1 MKREFNFLSN
11 VCVFIILMTTEFLSC
26 SRKFDEPPAFIQPN
40 IAVTSSV
47 KTLRALHSM
56 GNFEKINSD
65 IIISGIVVGDDKSG
79 NLYKQICVQ
88 DSTAGITIN
97 LGGNNLYV
105 DYPVG
110 RQVFIKCKGLCLS
123 DNNRM
128 IELGMID
135 STLPASPSL
144 ASIPSI
150 LFDSF
155 LVKGN
160 FGNTITPKLISIN
173 QLNDS
178 VQSMLIQIKDS
189 VQFIA
194 TDTSLTYADISASKS
209 SVNHTISDCNGNKA
223 VVYTSGYANF
233 AGVKTPTGKGLITAL
248 YFVYKTTPELILRDT
263 CDARFFAA
271 RCNASVVSI
280 STIRSFYTG
289 TDVLLGSMAIKGIVI
304 SNSTNIAT
312 GNMIVQDGNSGIDL
326 YFGSTS
332 STSKFNVGDSIFV
345 DVTGGTLTNYKG
357 MLEINLTATAL
368 PKSAL
373 ATNKNIVPTV
383 VTIAQLINNISTLE
397 NTLVQ
402 INNASAT
409 SGSGTTFSG
418 NKTLADASGSTT
430 LYTSFTA
437 NFAGNLLPITCQ
449 NWIGYANLY
458 TTMQFQIRNIS
469 DVVSSTGCVTNKNFT
484 ATYNFAN
491 VTTTSGTTD
500 PTTVSTAQGVVFSSF
515 AAVGVGS
522 NSSASGRF
530 SFSGWPLGATNG
542 SNNFAGNLSA
552 TQYYEIIITPTQGY
566 QFDLTSL
573 SFILQRSATGVR
585 QWAIRSSLDNFASN
599 LTASINPA
607 NNLLFANTDNTFQ
620 IADRATTTAQT
631 GCSISFGTNHKN
643 LNTAIKLRFYGFN
656 AESTAGTFSLNN
668 VIINGNTH

>member
-1 MKREFNFLSN
+1 MKRRFYFLLNDSLL
-11 VCVFIILMTTEFLSC
+11 IILTASLFYSC
-26 SRKFDEPPAFIQPN
+26 VRKFDEPPAFIQPN
-40 IAVTSSV
+40 ITATSSI
-47 KTLRALHSM
+47 KALRALHSM
-56 GNFEKINSD
+56 GSFEKINSD
-65 IIISGIVVGDDKSG
+65 MVISGIVVGDDKSG

-88 DSTAGITIN
+88 DSTAGITVN

-110 RQVFIKCKGLCLS
+110 RQVFIKCKGLWLS

-135 STLPASPSL
+135 STMPASPSL
-144 ASIPSI
+144 SSIPST

-155 LVKGN
+155 LVKGS
-160 FGNTITPKLISIN
+160 FGNTVSPKLISIN
-173 QLNDS
+173 QLSDS

-194 TDTSLTYADISASKS
+194 SDTALTYADVSASKN
-209 SVNHTISDCNGNKA
+209 SVNRTISDCNGNKA

-271 RCNASVVSI
+271 RCNASMVSV
-280 STIRSFYTG
+280 STIRSLYTG
-289 TDVLLGSMAIKGIVI
+289 ADVLLGSMAMKGIVI
-304 SNSTNIAT
+304 SNATNIAA

-326 YFGSTS
+326 YFGSTT
-332 STSKFNVGDSIFV
+332 STSKFNVGDSVYV
-345 DVTGGTLTNYKG
+345 DITGGTLTNYKG
-357 MLEINLTATAL
+357 MLEINLPATAL
-368 PKSAL
+368 PKAAI
-373 ATNKNIVPTV
+373 ATGKNIVPNV

-397 NTLVQ
+397 NTLLQ
-402 INNASAT
+402 INNASAS
-409 SGSGTTFSG
+409 SGSGTSFSG

-430 LYTSFTA
+430 LYTSSAA
-437 NFAGNLLPITCQ
+437 NFAGNVLPITCN
-449 NWIGYANLY
+449 NWIGYANMY
-458 TTMQFQIRNIS
+458 NTVQFQIRNMN
-469 DVVSSTGCVTNKNFT
+469 DVISSTGCVTNKNFT
-484 ATYNFAN
+484 ATYNFAG

-500 PTTVSTAQGVVFSSF
+500 PTSVPTAQNISFSSF

-542 SNNFAGNLSA
+542 SNNFTGNLSA
-552 TQYYEIIITPTQGY
+552 TQYYEIIITPASGY

-573 SFILQRSATGVR
+573 SFILQRSSTGVR
-585 QWAIRSSLDNFASN
+585 QWAVRSSIDNFASN

-607 NNLLFANTDNTFQ
+607 NNLLMVNANNIFQ
-620 IADRATTTAQT
+620 VADRATTTAQT
-631 GCSISFGTNHKN
+631 GCSIAFGTNYKN
-643 LNTAIKLRFYGFN
+643 LATPVKLRFYGFN
-656 AESTAGTFSLNN
+656 AETNAGTFSLNN
-668 VIINGNTH
+668 VTVNGNTH